1 MFLFMLLATFSLASA
16 QTIDI
21 KGTVIDENGEPVIG
35 ASVMIKGTL
44 KGDITDVSGRFS
56 LGGVKTTDKL
66 AVSCI
71 GMIPVEIDPQ
81 AEMRITLKPTT
92 SSSTR
97 FSSWLSAS
105 RPNPPSQDPRR
116 S

>member
-1 MFLFMLLATFSLASA
+1 MLLATFSLASA

-21 KGTVIDENGEPVIG
+21 KGTVIDEKGEPVIG

-81 AEMRITLKPTT
+81 AEMRITLKTDHEQLDEVLVVA
-92 SSSTR
+92 
-97 FSSWLSAS
+97 FG
-105 RPNPPSQDPRR
+105 Q
-116 S
+116 